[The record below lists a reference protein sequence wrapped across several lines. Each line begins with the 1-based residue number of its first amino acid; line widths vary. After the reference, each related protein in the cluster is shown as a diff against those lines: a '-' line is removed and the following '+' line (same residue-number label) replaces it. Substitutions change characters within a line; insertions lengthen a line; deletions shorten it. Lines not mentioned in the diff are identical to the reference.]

1 MRKSNGTSNCKIEM
15 LEPIECA
22 QVTRVHK
29 CNKPSNSNQSM
40 TQEKVT
46 SFLTYQI
53 FRSNAQI

>member
-1 MRKSNGTSNCKIEM
+1 M